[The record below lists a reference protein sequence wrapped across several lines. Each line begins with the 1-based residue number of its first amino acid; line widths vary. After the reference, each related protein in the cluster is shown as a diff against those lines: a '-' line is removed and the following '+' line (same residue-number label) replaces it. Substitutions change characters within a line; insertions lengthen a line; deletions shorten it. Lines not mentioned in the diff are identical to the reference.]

1 MKLRFSLSYRDL
13 EEFLSIRSIFIDH
26 ATIQRWVFRFSP
38 LIESLVK
45 KRKKPVSRSWR
56 MDVTYIKVRNES
68 KDSVWMYLYRAVDKY
83 GDTIDFLL
91 QERRDAVVAKNFFR
105 KAFKNNDFPDKVNV
119 DKSGS
124 NKCALDHFNKY
135 LPDELQI
142 EIRQNKYLNN
152 MIEQDHRF
160 IKKRTKPMLGFKSYT
175 SACVTIYGI
184 ESVRMLRKGQIIGQE
199 ANQNS
204 YHNFCDLMAN
214 CA

>member
-1 MKLRFSLSYRDL
+1 
-13 EEFLSIRSIFIDH
+13 
-26 ATIQRWVFRFSP
+26 
-38 LIESLVK
+38 
-45 KRKKPVSRSWR
+45 
-56 MDVTYIKVRNES
+56 MDETYIKVRNES
-68 KDSVWMYLYRAVDKY
+68 KDSVWIYLYSAIDKY

-91 QERRDAVVAKNFFR
+91 QERRDAIVAKNFFR

-124 NKCALDHFNKY
+124 NKCALDHFNKD
-135 LPDELQI
+135 LPDELQT

-160 IKKRTKPMLGFKSYT
+160 IKKRIKLMLDFKSYT
-175 SACVTIYGI
+175 SACVTIHGI
-184 ESVRMLRKGQIIGQE
+184 ESVRMLRKGQE

>member
-1 MKLRFSLSYRDL
+1 
-13 EEFLSIRSIFIDH
+13 
-26 ATIQRWVFRFSP
+26 
-38 LIESLVK
+38 
-45 KRKKPVSRSWR
+45 
-56 MDVTYIKVRNES
+56 MDETYIKVRNES

-124 NKCALDHFNKY
+124 NKCALDHFNKD
-135 LPDELQI
+135 LPDELQT

-160 IKKRTKPMLGFKSYT
+160 IKKTN
-175 SACVTIYGI
+175 
-184 ESVRMLRKGQIIGQE
+184 Q
-199 ANQNS
+199 ANAR
-204 YHNFCDLMAN
+204 F
-214 CA
+214 